1 MMAIL
6 VFVIYGVKTA
16 TRVSNTA
23 VYVAKCLCVYVKANT
38 SFSDLNSVV
47 VKLRLHGD
55 SLFKSNISWWC
66 FFLYIIVLVYLK
78 ILYFS
83 CLFLTFYRVV
93 LELRR

>member
-6 VFVIYGVKTA
+6 VFVIYGVKIA
-16 TRVSNTA
+16 THVSNTA

-66 FFLYIIVLVYLK
+66 LFFVYH
-78 ILYFS
+78 
-83 CLFLTFYRVV
+83 CLSISENSVF
-93 LELRR
+93 

>member
-6 VFVIYGVKTA
+6 VFFIYRVKIA

-23 VYVAKCLCVYVKANT
+23 VCVAKCLCVYIMANT
-38 SFSDLNSVV
+38 SCSDLNSVV

-66 FFLYIIVLVYLK
+66 FFYQS
-78 ILYFS
+78 YF
-83 CLFLTFYRVV
+83 
-93 LELRR
+93 